1 MDNTQI
7 TVQDLASIHR
17 ILDTACSRG
26 AFKGSEMTQ
35 VGDIYDRLGAFLTRI
50 QEQAKAQA
58 EAEASN
64 TQGETNA

>member
-1 MDNTQI
+1 MDNNQI

-26 AFKGSEMTQ
+26 AFRASEMKQ
-35 VGDIYDRLGAFLTRI
+35 VGDIYDRLGIFLETI
-50 QEQAKAQA
+50 KNSAQA
-58 EAEASN
+58 QEASSN